1 MTPPSI
7 AAFALLAVADQL
19 GMVGSERPMT
29 RSRCP
34 GSTAEAVALD
44 VVGCGND
51 IHRNSG
57 GTDMNANLLSLA
69 QEAMGGDFSKLAG
82 QFLGES
88 PGATQSALS
97 FADAG
102 RARQRRAEGCD
113 DARRVRPDV
122 AYQRRQ
128 S

>member
-1 MTPPSI
+1 
-7 AAFALLAVADQL
+7 
-19 GMVGSERPMT
+19 MVGSERPT
-29 RSRCP
+29 RGP

-69 QEAMGGDFSKLAG
+69 QEAMGGDFSRLAG

-88 PGATQSALS
+88 PGATQSALGLLMPAVLGTS
-97 FADAG
+97 RRRG
-102 RARQRRAEGCD
+102 RRRKVHQA
-113 DARRVRPDV
+113 
-122 AYQRRQ
+122 
-128 S
+128 